1 MQGMFG
7 PPPTGGQGSQA
18 APKMP
23 DLSALM
29 NSMGGMMGPQT
40 SQQPKVATSPT

>member
-1 MQGMFG
+1 
-7 PPPTGGQGSQA
+7 
-18 APKMP
+18 
-23 DLSALM
+23 LM